1 MNITTLMKNDV
12 LNVDDKTWNV
22 EVGISVNGL
31 ISNRA
36 EI

>member
-12 LNVDDKTWNV
+12 LNVDNKTWNV
-22 EVGISVNGL
+22 GVGNSVNGL
-31 ISNRA
+31 ISNGA